1 MNQLRENIKGQMMAN
16 VLIEIQ
22 RFNPET
28 DKAPYMQTYE
38 VSEEI
43 LKGMTIFDALAYI
56 KDKMDATLT
65 YRAFCRSAICGSCA
79 MKINE
84 RAKLACKEQILFHV
98 RNGKVVIKPLENAKI
113 IRDLAV
119 DVDEALEKLK
129 KLKPWLEE
137 DPKKVPDSTKSESLV
152 LPEEFAHYDHM
163 TDCILCMACYGM
175 CSAEKADSNYAGPF
189 QFTKALRFI
198 KDSRDG
204 VDIDERVQ
212 LCVDNGL
219 WDCVQC
225 QMCLA
230 ACPKGITPADDIQE
244 LRRYAIASG
253 DESMGAKRATTWF
266 RDVFAT
272 GQIDKFDLPVNAKG
286 DTKAREEM
294 EKEFRERGIPEERFR
309 PQPFDGID
317 GLRRFIRKVEEEVN

>member
-1 MNQLRENIKGQMMAN
+1 MAI
-16 VLIEIQ
+16 VKIDIQ

-28 DKAPYMQTYE
+28 DEKPYMQTYE
-38 VSEEI
+38 VEESI
-43 LKGMTIFDALAYI
+43 LEGMTIFDALAYI
-56 KDKMDATLT
+56 KDRIDPTLT

-79 MKINE
+79 MRINE

-98 RNGKVVIKPLENAKI
+98 RDGKVTIKPLENAKI
-113 IRDLAV
+113 IRDLTV
-119 DVDEALEKLK
+119 DVDEALDKLK

-137 DPKKVPDSTKSESLV
+137 DPKKVPESTKSESLV

-163 TDCILCMACYGM
+163 TDCILCMACYGS

-212 LCVDNGL
+212 LCIDNGV

-253 DESMGAKRATTWF
+253 DESMGSKRATTWF
-266 RDVFAT
+266 RDVFTT
-272 GQIDKFDLPVNAKG
+272 GQIDKYNLPVNAKN
-286 DTKAREEM
+286 DIKAREEM
-294 EKEFRERGIPEERFR
+294 AKEFRERGIAEEKFA

-317 GLRRFIRKVEEEVN
+317 GLRKFIRKVEEEVK

>member
-1 MNQLRENIKGQMMAN
+1 MAIINIE
-16 VLIEIQ
+16 VQ

-28 DKAPYMQTYE
+28 DEKPYMQTYE
-38 VSEEI
+38 VEESI
-43 LKGMTIFDALAYI
+43 LEGMTIFDALAYV
-56 KDKMDATLT
+56 KDKMDSTLT

-79 MKINE
+79 MRINE

-98 RNGKVVIKPLENAKI
+98 RNGKVKIKPLENAKI
-113 IRDLAV
+113 IRDLTV
-119 DVDEALEKLK
+119 DVDEALDKLK

-137 DPKKVPDSTKSESLV
+137 DPKKVPESTKSESLV

-163 TDCILCMACYGM
+163 TDCILCMACYGS

-212 LCVDNGL
+212 LCVDNGV

-253 DESMGAKRATTWF
+253 DESMGSKRATTWF
-266 RDVFAT
+266 RDVFTT
-272 GQIDKFDLPVNAKG
+272 GQIDKYNLPVNAKG
-286 DTKAREEM
+286 DEKAKEAM
-294 EKEFRERGIPEERFR
+294 ATEFRKRGIPEEKFA

-317 GLRRFIRKVEEEVN
+317 GLRKFIRKVEEEVK

>member
-1 MNQLRENIKGQMMAN
+1 MAI
-16 VLIEIQ
+16 VKIDIQ

-28 DKAPYMQTYE
+28 DEKPYMQTYE
-38 VSEEI
+38 VEESI
-43 LKGMTIFDALAYI
+43 LEGMTIFDALAYV
-56 KDKMDATLT
+56 KDKMDSTLT

-79 MKINE
+79 MRINE

-98 RNGKVVIKPLENAKI
+98 RDGKVTIKPLENAKI
-113 IRDLAV
+113 IRDLTV
-119 DVDEALEKLK
+119 DVDEALDKLK

-137 DPKKVPDSTKSESLV
+137 DPKKVPESTKSESLV

-163 TDCILCMACYGM
+163 TDCILCMACYGS

-212 LCVDNGL
+212 LCIDNGV

-253 DESMGAKRATTWF
+253 DESMGSKRATTWF
-266 RDVFAT
+266 RDVFTT
-272 GQIDKFDLPVNAKG
+272 GQIDKYNLPVNAKN
-286 DTKAREEM
+286 DIKAREEM
-294 EKEFRERGIPEERFR
+294 AKEFRERGIAEEKFA

-317 GLRRFIRKVEEEVN
+317 GLRKFIRKVEEEVK

>member
-1 MNQLRENIKGQMMAN
+1 MAIINIE
-16 VLIEIQ
+16 VQ

-28 DKAPYMQTYE
+28 DEKPYMQTYE
-38 VSEEI
+38 VEESI
-43 LKGMTIFDALAYI
+43 LEGMTIFDALAYV
-56 KDKMDATLT
+56 KDKMDSTLT

-79 MKINE
+79 MRINE

-98 RNGKVVIKPLENAKI
+98 RNGKVIIKPLENGKI
-113 IRDLAV
+113 IRDLTV
-119 DVDEALEKLK
+119 DVDEALDKLK

-137 DPKKVPDSTKSESLV
+137 DPKKVPESTKSESLV

-163 TDCILCMACYGM
+163 TDCILCMACYGS
-175 CSAEKADSNYAGPF
+175 CNAEKADSNYAGPF

-212 LCVDNGL
+212 LCVDNGV

-253 DESMGAKRATTWF
+253 DESMGSKRATTWF
-266 RDVFAT
+266 RDVFTT
-272 GQIDKFDLPVNAKG
+272 GQIDKYNLPVNAKG
-286 DTKAREEM
+286 DEKAKEAM
-294 EKEFRERGIPEERFR
+294 ATEFRKRGIPEEKFA

-317 GLRRFIRKVEEEVN
+317 GLRKFIRKVEEEVK

>member
-1 MNQLRENIKGQMMAN
+1 MMAN
-16 VLIEIQ
+16 ILIEIQ
-22 RFNPET
+22 RFNPEV
-28 DKAPYMQTYE
+28 DEKPYMQTYE
-38 VSEEI
+38 VSEEV

-79 MKINE
+79 MKINN

-98 RNGKVVIKPLENAKI
+98 RNNKVKIKPLENATI

-119 DVDEALEKLK
+119 DVDAALEKLK

-137 DPKKVPDSTKSESLV
+137 DHKKVPDSTKSESLV

-163 TDCILCMACYGM
+163 TDCILCMSCYGS

-189 QFTKALRFI
+189 QFTKVLRFI

-253 DESMGAKRATTWF
+253 DESMGSKRATTWF

-294 EKEFRERGIPEERFR
+294 EKEFIERGIPKERFK
-309 PQPFDGID
+309 PQPFDGIEN
-317 GLRRFIRKVEEEVN
+317 LRKFIRKVEEEVK

>member
-1 MNQLRENIKGQMMAN
+1 MAIINIE
-16 VLIEIQ
+16 VQ

-28 DKAPYMQTYE
+28 DEKPYMQTYE
-38 VSEEI
+38 VEESI
-43 LKGMTIFDALAYI
+43 LEGMTIFDALAYI
-56 KDKMDATLT
+56 KDKMDSTLT

-79 MKINE
+79 MRINE

-98 RNGKVVIKPLENAKI
+98 RNGKVIIKPLENAKI
-113 IRDLAV
+113 IRDLTV
-119 DVDEALEKLK
+119 DVDEALDKLK

-137 DPKKVPDSTKSESLV
+137 DPKKVPESTKSESLV

-163 TDCILCMACYGM
+163 TDCILCMACYGS

-212 LCVDNGL
+212 LCVDNGV

-253 DESMGAKRATTWF
+253 DESMGSKRATTWF
-266 RDVFAT
+266 RDVFTT
-272 GQIDKFDLPVNAKG
+272 GQIDKYNLPVNAKG
-286 DTKAREEM
+286 DEKAKEAM
-294 EKEFRERGIPEERFR
+294 ATEFRKRGIPEEKFA

-317 GLRRFIRKVEEEVN
+317 GLRKFIRKVEEEVK

>member
-1 MNQLRENIKGQMMAN
+1 MAIINIE
-16 VLIEIQ
+16 VQ

-28 DKAPYMQTYE
+28 DEKPYMQTYE
-38 VSEEI
+38 VEESI
-43 LKGMTIFDALAYI
+43 LEGMTIFDALAYV
-56 KDKMDATLT
+56 KDKMDSTLT

-79 MKINE
+79 MRINE

-98 RNGKVVIKPLENAKI
+98 RNGKVKIKPLENAKI
-113 IRDLAV
+113 IRDLTV
-119 DVDEALEKLK
+119 DVDEALDKLK

-137 DPKKVPDSTKSESLV
+137 DPKKVPESTKSESLV

-163 TDCILCMACYGM
+163 TDCILCMACYGS

-212 LCVDNGL
+212 LCVDNGV

-253 DESMGAKRATTWF
+253 DESMGSKRATTWF
-266 RDVFAT
+266 RDVFST
-272 GQIDKFDLPVNAKG
+272 GQIDKYNLPVNAKG
-286 DTKAREEM
+286 DEQAKEAMAT
-294 EKEFRERGIPEERFR
+294 EFRKRGIPEEKFA

-317 GLRRFIRKVEEEVN
+317 GLRKFIRKVEEEVK

>member
-1 MNQLRENIKGQMMAN
+1 MAN
-16 VLIEIQ
+16 ILIQIQ

-28 DKAPYMQTYE
+28 DDKPYMQDYE
-38 VSEEI
+38 VSKDI
-43 LKGMTIFDALAYI
+43 LTGMTIFDALAYI
-56 KDKMDATLT
+56 KDKLDPTLT

-79 MKINE
+79 MKINN

-98 RNGKVVIKPLENAKI
+98 KNGKVVIKPLENAKI

-119 DVDEALEKLK
+119 DVDEALDKLK
-129 KLKPWLEE
+129 QLKPWLEE

-152 LPEEFAHYDHM
+152 LPQEFAQYDKL
-163 TDCILCMACYGM
+163 TDCILCMACYGS
-175 CSAEKADSNYAGPF
+175 CSAKSVSDNYAGPF

-204 VDIDERVQ
+204 VDIDERIE
-212 LCVDNGL
+212 LCLDNGL

-230 ACPKGITPADDIQE
+230 ACPKGLTSADDIQE
-244 LRRYAIASG
+244 LRRYAIACG
-253 DESMGAKRATTWF
+253 DESTGAKRAVTWF

-272 GQIDKFDLPVNAKG
+272 GQIDKYNLPVNAKG
-286 DTKAREEM
+286 DIAKREELA
-294 EKEFRERGIPEERFR
+294 KEFANRGISPDKFA
-309 PQPFDGID
+309 PQPFEKID
-317 GLRRFIRKVEEEVN
+317 EFRKFIRKVEEEVK

>member
-1 MNQLRENIKGQMMAN
+1 MMAN

-98 RNGKVVIKPLENAKI
+98 RNNKVVIKPLENAKI

-163 TDCILCMACYGM
+163 TDCILCMSCYGS
-175 CSAEKADSNYAGPF
+175 CSAESADSNYAGPF

-212 LCVDNGL
+212 LCIDNGL

-244 LRRYAIASG
+244 LRRYAIACG

-266 RDVFAT
+266 RDVFET
-272 GQIDKFDLPVNAKG
+272 GQIDKYNLPVNAKG
-286 DTKAREEM
+286 DEKAREEM
-294 EKEFRERGIPEERFR
+294 AEEFKRRGIPEDKFA
-309 PQPFDGID
+309 PQPFKDID
-317 GLRRFIRKVEEEVN
+317 AFRKFIRKVEEEVN

>member
-1 MNQLRENIKGQMMAN
+1 MAIINIE
-16 VLIEIQ
+16 VQ

-28 DKAPYMQTYE
+28 DEKPYMQTYE
-38 VSEEI
+38 VEESI
-43 LKGMTIFDALAYI
+43 LEGMTIFDALAYI
-56 KDKMDATLT
+56 KDKIDPTLT

-79 MKINE
+79 MRINE

-98 RNGKVVIKPLENAKI
+98 RDGKVTIKPLENAKI
-113 IRDLAV
+113 IRDLTV
-119 DVDEALEKLK
+119 DVDEALDKLK

-137 DPKKVPDSTKSESLV
+137 DPKKVPESTKSESLV

-163 TDCILCMACYGM
+163 TDCILCMACYGS

-212 LCVDNGL
+212 LCIDNGV

-253 DESMGAKRATTWF
+253 DESMGSKRATTWF
-266 RDVFAT
+266 RDVFTT
-272 GQIDKFDLPVNAKG
+272 GQIDKYNLPVNAKN
-286 DTKAREEM
+286 DIKAREEM
-294 EKEFRERGIPEERFR
+294 AKEFRERGIAEEKFA

-317 GLRRFIRKVEEEVN
+317 GLRKFIRKVEEEVK

>member
-1 MNQLRENIKGQMMAN
+1 MAIVKIN
-16 VLIEIQ
+16 IQ

-28 DKAPYMQTYE
+28 DETPYMQTYE
-38 VSEEI
+38 VEESV
-43 LKGMTIFDALAYI
+43 LEGMTIFDALAYI
-56 KDKMDATLT
+56 KDKIDPTLT

-79 MKINE
+79 MKINN
-84 RAKLACKEQILFHV
+84 RAKLACKEQILFHI
-98 RNGKVVIKPLENAKI
+98 RNGKITIKPLENAKI

-129 KLKPWLEE
+129 KLKPWLEP
-137 DPKKVPDSTKSESLV
+137 DAHKVPDTTDSESLV
-152 LPEEFAHYDHM
+152 LPEEYAHYDSM
-163 TDCILCMACYGM
+163 TDCILCMACYGS
-175 CSAEKADSNYAGPF
+175 CSAEKANDNYAGPF

-204 VDIDERVQ
+204 VDIDERVE
-212 LCVDNGL
+212 LCVENGL

-244 LRRYAIASG
+244 LRRYAISAG
-253 DESMGAKRATTWF
+253 DHSMGAKRAITWF
-266 RDVFAT
+266 RDVFTT
-272 GQIDKFDLPVNAKG
+272 GQIDKYNLPVNAKG
-286 DTKAREEM
+286 DIKAKEEM
-294 EKEFRERGIPEERFR
+294 EKEFRERGIPEDRFG

-317 GLRRFIRKVEEEVN
+317 SLRKFIRKVEEEVK

>member
-1 MNQLRENIKGQMMAN
+1 L
-16 VLIEIQ
+16 
-22 RFNPET
+22 
-28 DKAPYMQTYE
+28 
-38 VSEEI
+38 
-43 LKGMTIFDALAYI
+43 
-56 KDKMDATLT
+56 
-65 YRAFCRSAICGSCA
+65 
-79 MKINE
+79 
-84 RAKLACKEQILFHV
+84 
-98 RNGKVVIKPLENAKI
+98 NAKI

-163 TDCILCMACYGM
+163 TDCILCMACYGS
-175 CSAEKADSNYAGPF
+175 CSAEKASDNYAGPF

-204 VDIDERVQ
+204 MGIDERVQ
-212 LCVDNGL
+212 LCIDNGI

-253 DESMGAKRATTWF
+253 DESMGSKRATTWF
-266 RDVFAT
+266 KDVFET
-272 GQIDKFDLPVNAKG
+272 GQIDKYNLPVNAQG
-286 DTKAREEM
+286 DEKAKEEM
-294 EKEFRERGIPEERFR
+294 AKEFAQRGIPEDRFA
-309 PQPFDGID
+309 PLPLYGIND
-317 GLRRFIRKVEEEVN
+317 LRKFIRKVEEEVK

>member
-1 MNQLRENIKGQMMAN
+1 MAIINIE
-16 VLIEIQ
+16 VQ

-28 DKAPYMQTYE
+28 DEKPYMQTYE
-38 VSEEI
+38 VEESI
-43 LKGMTIFDALAYI
+43 LEGMTIFDALAYV
-56 KDKMDATLT
+56 KDKMDSTLT

-79 MKINE
+79 MRINE

-98 RNGKVVIKPLENAKI
+98 RNGKVIIKPLENAKI
-113 IRDLAV
+113 IRDLTV
-119 DVDEALEKLK
+119 DVDEALDKLK

-137 DPKKVPDSTKSESLV
+137 DPKKVPESTKSESLV

-163 TDCILCMACYGM
+163 TDCILCMACYGS

-212 LCVDNGL
+212 LCVDNGV

-253 DESMGAKRATTWF
+253 DESMGSKRATTWF
-266 RDVFAT
+266 RDVFTT
-272 GQIDKFDLPVNAKG
+272 GQIDKYNLPVNAKG
-286 DTKAREEM
+286 DEQAKEAMAT
-294 EKEFRERGIPEERFR
+294 EFRKRGIPEEKFA

-317 GLRRFIRKVEEEVN
+317 GLRKFIRKVEEEVK

>member
-1 MNQLRENIKGQMMAN
+1 MAIINIE
-16 VLIEIQ
+16 VQ

-28 DKAPYMQTYE
+28 DEKPYMQTYE
-38 VSEEI
+38 VEESI
-43 LKGMTIFDALAYI
+43 LEGMTIFDALAYV
-56 KDKMDATLT
+56 KDKMDSTLT

-79 MKINE
+79 MRINE

-98 RNGKVVIKPLENAKI
+98 RNGKVIIKPLENAKI
-113 IRDLAV
+113 IRDLTV
-119 DVDEALEKLK
+119 DVDEALDKLK

-137 DPKKVPDSTKSESLV
+137 DPKKVPESTKSESLV

-163 TDCILCMACYGM
+163 TDCILCMACYGS

-212 LCVDNGL
+212 LCVDNGV

-253 DESMGAKRATTWF
+253 DESMGSKRATTWF
-266 RDVFAT
+266 RDVFTT
-272 GQIDKFDLPVNAKG
+272 GQIDKYNLPVNAKG
-286 DTKAREEM
+286 DEKAKEAM
-294 EKEFRERGIPEERFR
+294 ATEFRKRGIPEEKFA

-317 GLRRFIRKVEEEVN
+317 GLRKFIRKVEEEVK

>member
-1 MNQLRENIKGQMMAN
+1 MAI
-16 VLIEIQ
+16 VKIDIQ

-28 DKAPYMQTYE
+28 DEKPYMQTYE
-38 VSEEI
+38 VEESI
-43 LKGMTIFDALAYI
+43 LEGMTIFDALAYI
-56 KDKMDATLT
+56 KDKIDPTLT

-79 MKINE
+79 MRINE

-98 RNGKVVIKPLENAKI
+98 RDGKVTIKPLENAKI
-113 IRDLAV
+113 IRDLTV
-119 DVDEALEKLK
+119 DVDEALDKLK

-137 DPKKVPDSTKSESLV
+137 DPKKVPESTKSESLV

-163 TDCILCMACYGM
+163 TDCILCMACYGS

-212 LCVDNGL
+212 LCIDNGV

-253 DESMGAKRATTWF
+253 DESMGSKRATTWF
-266 RDVFAT
+266 RDVFTT
-272 GQIDKFDLPVNAKG
+272 GQIDKYNLPVNAKN
-286 DTKAREEM
+286 DIKAREEM
-294 EKEFRERGIPEERFR
+294 AKEFRERGIAEEKFA

-317 GLRRFIRKVEEEVN
+317 GLRKFIRKVEEEVK

>member
-1 MNQLRENIKGQMMAN
+1 MAI
-16 VLIEIQ
+16 VKIDIQ

-28 DKAPYMQTYE
+28 DETPYMQTYE
-38 VSEEI
+38 VEESI
-43 LKGMTIFDALAYI
+43 LEGMTVFDALAYI
-56 KDKMDATLT
+56 KDKIDATLT

-79 MKINE
+79 MKINN
-84 RAKLACKEQILFHV
+84 RAKLACKEQILSHI
-98 RNGKVVIKPLENAKI
+98 RGGKIQIKPLDNVKI
-113 IRDLAV
+113 IRDLTV

-129 KLKPWLEE
+129 KLKPWLEP
-137 DPKKVPDSTKSESLV
+137 DPKKVPDTTKSESLV

-163 TDCILCMACYGM
+163 TDCILCMACYGS
-175 CSAEKADSNYAGPF
+175 CSAENGNSEYAGPF

-212 LCVDNGL
+212 LCVDNGV

-244 LRRYAIASG
+244 IRRYAIASG
-253 DESMGAKRATTWF
+253 DESMGSKRATTWF
-266 RDVFAT
+266 RDVFRT
-272 GQIDKFDLPVNAKG
+272 GQIDKYNLPVNAKN
-286 DTKAREEM
+286 DIEAREEM
-294 EKEFRERGIPEERFR
+294 EKEFRERGIPEERFG
-309 PQPFDGID
+309 PQPFDGIE
-317 GLRRFIRKVEEEVN
+317 GLRKFIRKVEEEVK

>member
-1 MNQLRENIKGQMMAN
+1 MAIINIE
-16 VLIEIQ
+16 VQ

-28 DKAPYMQTYE
+28 DEKPYMQTYE
-38 VSEEI
+38 VEESI
-43 LKGMTIFDALAYI
+43 LEGMTIFDALAYV
-56 KDKMDATLT
+56 KDKMDSTLT

-79 MKINE
+79 MRINN

-98 RNGKVVIKPLENAKI
+98 RNGKVIIKPLENAKI
-113 IRDLAV
+113 IRDLTV
-119 DVDEALEKLK
+119 DVDEALDKLK

-137 DPKKVPDSTKSESLV
+137 DPKKVPESTKSESLV

-163 TDCILCMACYGM
+163 TDCILCMACYGS
-175 CSAEKADSNYAGPF
+175 CSAQKADSNYAGPF

-212 LCVDNGL
+212 LCVDNGV

-253 DESMGAKRATTWF
+253 DESMGSKRATTWF
-266 RDVFAT
+266 RDVFTT
-272 GQIDKFDLPVNAKG
+272 GQIDKYNLPVNAKG
-286 DTKAREEM
+286 DEKAKEAM
-294 EKEFRERGIPEERFR
+294 ATEFRKRGIPEEKFA

-317 GLRRFIRKVEEEVN
+317 GLRKFIRKVEEEVK